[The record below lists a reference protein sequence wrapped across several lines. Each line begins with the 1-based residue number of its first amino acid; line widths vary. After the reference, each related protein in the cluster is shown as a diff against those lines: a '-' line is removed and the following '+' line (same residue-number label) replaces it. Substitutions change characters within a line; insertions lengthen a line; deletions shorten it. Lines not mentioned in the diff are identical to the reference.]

1 MTDTDKAVAE
11 FLANGGRVTQCP
23 PANANGNEASKA
35 SRADVA
41 RQRREWRKAQAEACR
56 QSEE

>member
-11 FLANGGRVTQCP
+11 FLANGGKVTQCP
-23 PANANGNEASKA
+23 PASEA